1 MKKIFLLFIISLFS
15 LNIKANAEI
24 LDSASELK
32 KDLTK
37 KFFEKEIKKPVRIAV
52 IKFNNLDESSKKANA
67 GEVFSSALIQEFI
80 KDKDFVVIERN
91 KLEDIFK
98 ELRLNLS
105 GAVDEKEIK
114 RAGLILG
121 VDWLVLGDISISE
134 GNFLIQSRIVNS
146 ETALVAAASSISIE
160 KNILLKEADD
170 FVAYTSK
177 NYFSLS
183 LGNFNISD
191 LNFNSFSISAELRHN
206 FTKTK
211 YGSVRI
217 QSSVGENAKI
227 YKNESFTNI
236 YPPAFLSGLTI
247 YPKEKFK
254 SLSLVAIDFG
264 IIKNFFFSSKI
275 KFELGPT
282 LYILKSKQEFGVTTG
297 SISATDPVTGLLI
310 CNLPYSTEQTY
321 TFPAIEAGIN
331 IEKNIWK
338 SLILGFDFKY
348 SAFKFKRKLDAGS
361 ENTMI
366 KNDVDKLNKDINSN
380 SVFIGTKISFAF

>member
-24 LDSASELK
+24 SDSASELK

-37 KFFEKEIKKPVRIAV
+37 KFFEKEIKKPVKIAV
-52 IKFNNLDESSKKANA
+52 IKFNNLDESSQKANA

-177 NYFSLS
+177 NYFSIS
-183 LGNFNISD
+183 LGNFNISE

-217 QSSVGENAKI
+217 QSSVGENNKI

-275 KFELGPT
+275 KFELGPA
-282 LYILKSKQEFGVTTG
+282 LYVLKSNQEFKGQIPGFPGEVSG
-297 SISATDPVTGLLI
+297 FGLGYR
-310 CNLPYSTEQTY
+310 LPYSTEQTY

-338 SLILGFDFKY
+338 SLILGLDFKY
-348 SAFKFKRKLDAGS
+348 STFKFKRKLDAGS
-361 ENTMI
+361 ENTII

-380 SVFIGTKISFAF
+380 SIFIGTKISFAF